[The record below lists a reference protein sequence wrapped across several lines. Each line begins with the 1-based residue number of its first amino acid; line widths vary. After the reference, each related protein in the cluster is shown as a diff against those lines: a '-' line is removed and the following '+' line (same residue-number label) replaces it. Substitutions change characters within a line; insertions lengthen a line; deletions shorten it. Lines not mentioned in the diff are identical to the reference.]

1 MPTYR
6 DLAML
11 ARIYARQAHV
21 VTTRK
26 IAAELWRRASQY
38 QAEAAKLDNGRLPI
52 LASRRTA
59 FGPDCDHDSLA
70 LISGCLTRTRARGFF
85 DERCLKP

>member
-38 QAEAAKLDNGRLPI
+38 QAEAGKLDNGRLPDI
-52 LASRRTA
+52 GEPPPCLRPKLRSR
-59 FGPDCDHDSLA
+59 
-70 LISGCLTRTRARGFF
+70 
-85 DERCLKP
+85 